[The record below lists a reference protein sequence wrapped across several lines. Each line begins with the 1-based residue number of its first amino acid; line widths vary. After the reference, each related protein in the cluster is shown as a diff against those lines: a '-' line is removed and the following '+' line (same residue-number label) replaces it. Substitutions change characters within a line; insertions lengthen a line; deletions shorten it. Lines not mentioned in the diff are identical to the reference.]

1 MGSGIY
7 SLGVKDELIE
17 RVDSLTRKRNMS
29 RSQIINEI
37 IAEYFNVITPEYK
50 INQVMDLV
58 AKEIRMSD
66 FLQYLSEAK
75 GSSIQC
81 RASIRYKYNP
91 KIRYMLELS
100 GKEKDKLATLNIIS
114 RTQREDFF
122 NYLVDF
128 LKIIML
134 IERKSYSGFSKYS
147 IKNGEFITDGK
158 KFSIDF
164 YYDWT
169 KEHLSIEDISSYL
182 ADYIR
187 MIHKAM
193 NAYFEYVDYDANTQI
208 KVINKV
214 YMDYLQGGKI
224 DEYE

>member
-1 MGSGIY
+1 MGSSIY
-7 SLGVKDELIE
+7 SLVIKDELIE
-17 RVDSLTRKRNMS
+17 RVDYLTRNRNMS
-29 RSQIINEI
+29 RSQIVNEI
-37 IAEYFNVITPEYK
+37 IAEYFEVITPEYK
-50 INQVMDLV
+50 INQVMDLI
-58 AKEIRMSD
+58 AKEIKMSD

-81 RASIRYKYNP
+81 RAGVRYKYNP

-122 NYLVDF
+122 NYLVNF

-134 IERKSYSGFSKYS
+134 IESKYDSSFSRYS
-147 IKNGEFITDGK
+147 IKKGKFITDGK

-169 KEHLSIEDISSYL
+169 NEHLSIEDISNYL
-182 ADYIR
+182 TDYIR

-193 NAYFEYVDYDANTQI
+193 NTYFEYIDYDVNTQI
-208 KVINKV
+208 EAINKV
-214 YMDYLQGGKI
+214 YRNYL
-224 DEYE
+224 